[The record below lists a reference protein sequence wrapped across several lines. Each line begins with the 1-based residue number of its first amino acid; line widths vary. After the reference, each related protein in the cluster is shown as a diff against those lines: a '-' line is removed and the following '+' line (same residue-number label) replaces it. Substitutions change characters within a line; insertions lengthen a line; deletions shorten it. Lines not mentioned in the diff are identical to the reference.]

1 MQEKDFKKLL
11 IDTVKIS
18 DHPDKEKIINLL
30 RLVTIHYEQTGEFTY
45 HLWNH
50 YKEYIYLCIIP
61 DKLIELKSYSGP
73 MSRFSTS

>member
-1 MQEKDFKKLL
+1 MAGGYYMQEKDFKKLL

-50 YKEYIYLCIIP
+50 Y
-61 DKLIELKSYSGP
+61 DGV
-73 MSRFSTS
+73 

>member
-30 RLVTIHYEQTGEFTY
+30 RLVTIHYEQTG
-45 HLWNH
+45 
-50 YKEYIYLCIIP
+50 
-61 DKLIELKSYSGP
+61 
-73 MSRFSTS
+73 